1 MKLRYYMRGLGIGVL
16 ITALILIL
24 SGRTSGQLSDEQIK
38 ARATELGMVMEDK
51 SVLKESEASPSAAL
65 EETEEKP
72 EEVKPEEVK
81 PVEVEAEE
89 QAEKQQKP
97 EETASESKAE
107 NQQEAEN
114 NKPDEVKAEEQEE
127 KQQEPENVEPEEA
140 KPDEAE
146 SEAQAETVTITVRS
160 GASSVSVAKQIED
173 AGLVSSAGEF
183 DRYLCQNGYDKKICV
198 GTYTIP
204 MDATEEEIARAITK
218 K

>member
-1 MKLRYYMRGLGIGVL
+1 MKLRYYMRGLGIGML

-38 ARATELGMVMEDK
+38 ARAAELGMVMEDK
-51 SVLKESEASPSAAL
+51 SVLKESEASPGAAL

-72 EEVKPEEVK
+72 EEVEPEEVKPKEVEPEETETEKVTPEETVPEEVK

-89 QAEKQQKP
+89 TKP
-97 EETASESKAE
+97 ENQTE
-107 NQQEAEN
+107 N
-114 NKPDEVKAEEQEE
+114 P
-127 KQQEPENVEPEEA
+127 QEPETVKPE
-140 KPDEAE
+140 EAE
-146 SEAQAETVTITVRS
+146 SEVQAETVTITVRS

-204 MDATEEEIARAITK
+204 MDATEEEIARVITK

>member
-1 MKLRYYMRGLGIGVL
+1 MKLRYYMRGLGIGML

-38 ARATELGMVMEDK
+38 ARAAELGMVMEDK
-51 SVLKESEASPSAAL
+51 SVLKESEASPSAML
-65 EETEEKP
+65 EETEEKTEEVEP
-72 EEVKPEEVK
+72 EEVRP
-81 PVEVEAEE
+81 EE
-89 QAEKQQKP
+89 QAEKQQEP
-97 EETASESKAE
+97 EETATESKAAD
-107 NQQEAEN
+107 QQETEN
-114 NKPDEVKAEEQEE
+114 DKPGEQVE

-146 SEAQAETVTITVRS
+146 SETQAETVTITVRS

-198 GTYTIP
+198 GTYAIP
-204 MDATEEEIARAITK
+204 VGATEEEIARAITK

>member
-1 MKLRYYMRGLGIGVL
+1 MKLRYYMRGLGIGML

-38 ARATELGMVMEDK
+38 ARAAELGMRMEDK
-51 SVLKESEASPSAAL
+51 SVLKESEASPSAML
-65 EETEEKP
+65 EETEEKTEEVEP
-72 EEVKPEEVK
+72 EEVRP
-81 PVEVEAEE
+81 EE
-89 QAEKQQKP
+89 QAEKQQEP
-97 EETASESKAE
+97 EETATESKAAD
-107 NQQEAEN
+107 QQETEN
-114 NKPDEVKAEEQEE
+114 DKPGEQVE
-127 KQQEPENVEPEEA
+127 KQQETENVEPEEA

-146 SEAQAETVTITVRS
+146 SETQAETVTITVRS

-204 MDATEEEIARAITK
+204 MDATEEEIARVITK

>member
-1 MKLRYYMRGLGIGVL
+1 MKLRYYMRGLGIGML

-38 ARATELGMVMEDK
+38 ARAAELGMVMEDK
-51 SVLKESEASPSAAL
+51 SVLKESEASPGAAL

-72 EEVKPEEVK
+72 EEVESEEVKPKEVEPEETETEKVTPEETVPEEVK

-89 QAEKQQKP
+89 TKP
-97 EETASESKAE
+97 ENQTE
-107 NQQEAEN
+107 NP
-114 NKPDEVKAEEQEE
+114 K
-127 KQQEPENVEPEEA
+127 EPETVKPE
-140 KPDEAE
+140 EAE
-146 SEAQAETVTITVRS
+146 SEVQAETVTITVRS

-173 AGLVSSAGEF
+173 AGLVSSAGDF

-198 GTYTIP
+198 GTYAIP
-204 MDATEEEIARAITK
+204 VGATEEEIARAITK

>member
-1 MKLRYYMRGLGIGVL
+1 MKLRYYMRGLGIGML

-38 ARATELGMVMEDK
+38 ARAAELGMVMEDK
-51 SVLKESEASPSAAL
+51 SVLKESEASPSAML
-65 EETEEKP
+65 EETEEKTEEVEP
-72 EEVKPEEVK
+72 EEVRP
-81 PVEVEAEE
+81 EE
-89 QAEKQQKP
+89 QAEKQQEP
-97 EETASESKAE
+97 EETATESKAAD
-107 NQQEAEN
+107 QQETEN
-114 NKPDEVKAEEQEE
+114 DKPGEQVE

-146 SEAQAETVTITVRS
+146 SETQAETVTITVRS

-204 MDATEEEIARAITK
+204 MDATEEEIARVITK
-218 K
+218 KYLSFRKL

>member
-1 MKLRYYMRGLGIGVL
+1 MKLRYYMRGLGIGML

-38 ARATELGMVMEDK
+38 ARAAELGMVMEDK
-51 SVLKESEASPSAAL
+51 SVLKESEASPGAAL

-72 EEVKPEEVK
+72 EEVEPEEVEPEEVEPEEVESEEVEPEEVEPEEVK
-81 PVEVEAEE
+81 PKE
-89 QAEKQQKP
+89 
-97 EETASESKAE
+97 
-107 NQQEAEN
+107 
-114 NKPDEVKAEEQEE
+114 
-127 KQQEPENVEPEEA
+127 VEPEET
-140 KPDEAE
+140 EAE
-146 SEAQAETVTITVRS
+146 KVTPEETVPAETVTITVRS

-173 AGLVSSAGEF
+173 AGLVSSAGDF

-204 MDATEEEIARAITK
+204 MDATEEEIARVITK

>member
-1 MKLRYYMRGLGIGVL
+1 MKLRYYMRGLGIGML

-38 ARATELGMVMEDK
+38 ARAAELGMVMEDK
-51 SVLKESEASPSAAL
+51 SVLKESEASPSAML
-65 EETEEKP
+65 EETEEKTEEVEP
-72 EEVKPEEVK
+72 EEVRP
-81 PVEVEAEE
+81 EE
-89 QAEKQQKP
+89 QAEKQQEP
-97 EETASESKAE
+97 EETATESKVAD
-107 NQQEAEN
+107 QQETEN
-114 NKPDEVKAEEQEE
+114 DKPGEQVE

-146 SEAQAETVTITVRS
+146 SETQAETVTITVRS

-173 AGLVSSAGEF
+173 AGLVSSAGDF

-204 MDATEEEIARAITK
+204 MDATEEEIARVITK

>member
-1 MKLRYYMRGLGIGVL
+1 MKLRYYMRGLGIGML

-38 ARATELGMVMEDK
+38 ARAAELGMVMEDK
-51 SVLKESEASPSAAL
+51 SVLKESEASPSAML
-65 EETEEKP
+65 EETEEKTEEVEP
-72 EEVKPEEVK
+72 EEVRP
-81 PVEVEAEE
+81 EE
-89 QAEKQQKP
+89 QAEKQQEP
-97 EETASESKAE
+97 EETATESKAAD
-107 NQQEAEN
+107 QQETEN
-114 NKPDEVKAEEQEE
+114 DKPGEQVE

-146 SEAQAETVTITVRS
+146 SETQAETVTITVRS

>member
-1 MKLRYYMRGLGIGVL
+1 MKLRYYMRGLGIGML

-38 ARATELGMVMEDK
+38 ARAAELGMVMEDK
-51 SVLKESEASPSAAL
+51 SVLKESEASPGAAL

-72 EEVKPEEVK
+72 EEVEPEEVESEEVEPEEVESEEVEPEEVEPEEVK
-81 PVEVEAEE
+81 PKE
-89 QAEKQQKP
+89 
-97 EETASESKAE
+97 
-107 NQQEAEN
+107 
-114 NKPDEVKAEEQEE
+114 
-127 KQQEPENVEPEEA
+127 VEPEET
-140 KPDEAE
+140 EAE
-146 SEAQAETVTITVRS
+146 KVTPEETVPAETVTITVRS

-198 GTYTIP
+198 GTYAIP
-204 MDATEEEIARAITK
+204 VGATEEEIARAITK

>member
-1 MKLRYYMRGLGIGVL
+1 MKLRYYMRGLGIGML

-38 ARATELGMVMEDK
+38 ARAAELGMVMEDK
-51 SVLKESEASPSAAL
+51 SVLKESEASPGAAL

-72 EEVKPEEVK
+72 EKVEPEEVEPEEVK
-81 PVEVEAEE
+81 PKE
-89 QAEKQQKP
+89 
-97 EETASESKAE
+97 
-107 NQQEAEN
+107 
-114 NKPDEVKAEEQEE
+114 
-127 KQQEPENVEPEEA
+127 VEPEET
-140 KPDEAE
+140 EAE
-146 SEAQAETVTITVRS
+146 KVTPEETVPAETVTITVRS

-198 GTYTIP
+198 GTYAIP
-204 MDATEEEIARAITK
+204 VGATEEEIARAITK

>member
-1 MKLRYYMRGLGIGVL
+1 MKLRYYMRGLGIGML

-38 ARATELGMVMEDK
+38 ARAAELGMVMEDK
-51 SVLKESEASPSAAL
+51 SVLKESEASPSAML
-65 EETEEKP
+65 EETEEKTEEVEP
-72 EEVKPEEVK
+72 EEVRP
-81 PVEVEAEE
+81 EE
-89 QAEKQQKP
+89 QAEKQQEP
-97 EETASESKAE
+97 EETATESKVAD
-107 NQQEAEN
+107 QQETEN
-114 NKPDEVKAEEQEE
+114 DKPGEQVE

-146 SEAQAETVTITVRS
+146 SETQAETVTITVRS

-204 MDATEEEIARAITK
+204 MDATEEEIARVITK